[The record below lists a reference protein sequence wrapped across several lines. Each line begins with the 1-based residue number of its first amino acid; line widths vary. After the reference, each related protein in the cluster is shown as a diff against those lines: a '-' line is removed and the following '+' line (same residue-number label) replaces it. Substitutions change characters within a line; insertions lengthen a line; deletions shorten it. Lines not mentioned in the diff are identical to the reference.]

1 MLSVDVL
8 DELHDRKDKLVSRIY
23 MRKLEELLLE
33 DDKMLTRCSYCGKLF
48 ALCNRRKLV
57 WTLFVS
63 VCASHMCATAIH
75 RLLLSDG
82 AIGQSCV
89 ELTIWLCAPTGMS
102 KSQNLYR
109 LPRQRDCRA
118 CSHGQLGHEQ
128 IPPQSARTQAVV
140 AGNLLEGVGHHC
152 DTSLHSVQEELP
164 CS

>member
-75 RLLLSDG
+75 RLFG

-89 ELTIWLCAPTGMS
+89 VLIYLAACT
-102 KSQNLYR
+102 YR
-109 LPRQRDCRA
+109 
-118 CSHGQLGHEQ
+118 H
-128 IPPQSARTQAVV
+128 
-140 AGNLLEGVGHHC
+140 
-152 DTSLHSVQEELP
+152 VQKP
-164 CS
+164 KFI